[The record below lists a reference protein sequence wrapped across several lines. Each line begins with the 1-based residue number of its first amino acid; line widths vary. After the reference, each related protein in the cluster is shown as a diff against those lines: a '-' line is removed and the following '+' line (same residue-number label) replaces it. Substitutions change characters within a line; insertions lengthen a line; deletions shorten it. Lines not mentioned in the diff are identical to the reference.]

1 MTNQTDLSLSHNGN
15 MFGADVPD
23 EFANGH
29 GSEFPMDCW
38 ICAEEHHNNE
48 LDKPLNE
55 RREVSVITDEIIV
68 HAYYDED
75 DFDIDTINCDVC
87 LKHYT

>member
-1 MTNQTDLSLSHNGN
+1 MTNQTDISLSHNGN

-23 EFANGH
+23 EFINGH

-48 LDKPLNE
+48 LDKPQSE
-55 RREVSVITDEIIV
+55 R
-68 HAYYDED
+68 
-75 DFDIDTINCDVC
+75 
-87 LKHYT
+87 